1 MPKRSRKGCSVERF
15 LAIAMSSDDTVP
27 KETKEIVHA
36 TYHFRA
42 RPWPVVVGGHV
53 DLNAK
58 QALYPSTNVGNLSSF
73 AEMVDCLESKKSG
86 LTDLFDDPRWR
97 KRMWGHCEGSGASN
111 DFMTEDADDEFLELE
126 YDMRLGDEWG
136 IMDRPHA
143 AERELLEFLMEHD
156 LKSLEILLDD
166 GLVCGTSDI
175 FEAHACEWQSFGGGE
190 PESLLA
196 MAAKHVG
203 SPEAVR
209 MLLARGADPN
219 SELVHLS
226 FNEWMQPTYGPGA
239 LACNDVG
246 RHWCFDEVKKV
257 AILTALGEAGGEM
270 FHAYDAYCGRKGYE
284 VESAAC
290 SALFRTEQERKSVE
304 QPTKRRIETVVAL
317 VGIVSY
323 WRRVAAAPDSKAA
336 KATIARLMK
345 RARDC

>member
-1 MPKRSRKGCSVERF
+1 MP
-15 LAIAMSSDDTVP
+15 SSKKKTG
-27 KETKEIVHA
+27 KKKTREQSETKDIVHA
-36 TYHFRA
+36 TCHFRA

-58 QALYPSTNVGNLSSF
+58 KALYPSTNVGNLSSF
-73 AEMVDCLESKKSG
+73 AEMVDCLESKKGG
-86 LTDLFDDPRWR
+86 LTDLFGDPRWR
-97 KRMWGHCEGSGASN
+97 KRMWGHCEGESN

-126 YDMRLGDEWG
+126 DDMRLNDEWG
-136 IMDRPHA
+136 IMLRPHA

-156 LKSLEILLDD
+156 LKSLEILLDN

-175 FEAHACEWQSFGGGE
+175 FEAHTCEWQSFGGGE

-196 MAAKHVG
+196 MAAKHVC

-219 SELVHLS
+219 WELVHLS
-226 FNEWMQPTYGPGA
+226 FNGSYLPTYGPGA
-239 LACNDVG
+239 LAWNDVG
-246 RHWCFDEVKKV
+246 RHWGFDEVKKV
-257 AILTALGEAGGEM
+257 AILTALSEAGGEI
-270 FHAYDAYCGRKGYE
+270 FNAYDAYCDRKEYE
-284 VESAAC
+284 VERAAC
-290 SALFRTEQERKSVE
+290 SALFGTEMERKCVD
-304 QPTKRRIETVVAL
+304 TKRRLETVVAL

-345 RARDC
+345 KRARDC